1 MSGFTL
7 RVNKGIQTSTGH
19 VFDMVLTSLMLS
31 WTEPTTAVFMIC
43 SPCVSP
49 FVAMKLFSQT
59 GLAFVSQELANELV

>member
-7 RVNKGIQTSTGH
+7 RVNKGMQTSTGH

-31 WTEPTTAVFMIC
+31 WTEPTTGGMKL

-49 FVAMKLFSQT
+49 FVAMNEAFFSNWIGICQPR
-59 GLAFVSQELANELV
+59 AC